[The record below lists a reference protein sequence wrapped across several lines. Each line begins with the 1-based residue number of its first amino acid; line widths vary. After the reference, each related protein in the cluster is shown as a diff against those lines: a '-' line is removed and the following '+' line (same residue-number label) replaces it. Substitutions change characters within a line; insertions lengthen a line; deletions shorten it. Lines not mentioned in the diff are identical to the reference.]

1 MLNHAIYKTPDEVLS
16 QNVGIAFARDLF
28 NNFQAVE
35 QQDIAFSW
43 GTYGDSEIRLAVA
56 NLFLYFNEVPA
67 KLPELKKITEQS
79 FSIEADNLVEQ
90 AGIAIPV
97 AVYPVTDIRIH
108 LRQYFDRYYDKL
120 KNRFKRDFNRDNP
133 HAEALDWQVAFT
145 TLHTP
150 TYVYNKAVDY
160 LDRYAGGK
168 GLDSADVQF
177 LQVEIRKYL
186 RKLFLGED

>member
-1 MLNHAIYKTPDEVLS
+1 MLNHAIYKTPDEVLA
-16 QNVGIAFARDLF
+16 QNVGITFARELF
-28 NNFQAVE
+28 NDSQAVE

-43 GTYGDSEIRLAVA
+43 GTYGDSEVRIAVSNLA
-56 NLFLYFNEVPA
+56 LYFEEVPA
-67 KLPELKKITEQS
+67 KLPDLKKITEQS
-79 FSIEADNLVEQ
+79 FSIEADNLVNQ
-90 AGIAIPV
+90 AGAAIPV
-97 AVYPVTDIRIH
+97 VVYPVAEISTH

-120 KNRFKRDFNRDNP
+120 KSRFKRDFGYANP
-133 HAEALDWQVAFT
+133 HAEPLGWQVAFT

-150 TYVYNKAVDY
+150 AYVYNKAVDY